1 MQVNEVKYFDVIP
14 IDSYGPGFFRVG
26 GKIFKSGI
34 VCSSTGVSSWGGYK
48 DFSSL
53 KNLENKID
61 VLFLGTGHEI
71 CHIPEN
77 FSKTI
82 EKMGLNLEIMNT
94 PSACRTYNVLLS
106 EGRRIAIAALAV
118 EGR

>member
-1 MQVNEVKYFDVIP
+1 MHVNKVKYFDVIP

-34 VCSSTGVSSWGGYK
+34 VCSRSGVSSWGGYK
-48 DFSSL
+48 DINSL

-61 VLFLGTGHEI
+61 VLFVGTGHEI
-71 CHIPEN
+71 CHISED
-77 FSKTI
+77 FSKKI
-82 EKMGLNLEIMNT
+82 EKMGLNLEIMST

>member
-1 MQVNEVKYFDVIP
+1 MHVNEVKYFDVIP

-34 VCSSTGVSSWGGYK
+34 VCSSIGVSSWGGYK

-71 CHIPEN
+71 YHI
-77 FSKTI
+77 T
-82 EKMGLNLEIMNT
+82 
-94 PSACRTYNVLLS
+94 
-106 EGRRIAIAALAV
+106 
-118 EGR
+118 

>member
-1 MQVNEVKYFDVIP
+1 MQVDEVKYFDVIP

-53 KNLENKID
+53 KNLGNKID
-61 VLFLGTGHEI
+61 VLFLGTGNEI
-71 CHIPEN
+71 CQVPES
-77 FSKTI
+77 FSKRLEEI
-82 EKMGLNLEIMNT
+82 GLALEILST

-106 EGRRIAIAALAV
+106 EGRRIAIAALPV
-118 EGR
+118 DER

>member
-1 MQVNEVKYFDVIP
+1 MHVNEVKFFDVIP

-26 GKIFKSGI
+26 GKIFKTGI
-34 VCSSTGVSSWGGYK
+34 VCSSSGVSSWDGYK
-48 DFSSL
+48 DFSSI

-61 VLFLGTGHEI
+61 VLFVGTGYEI
-71 CHIPEN
+71 CHTPED
-77 FSKTI
+77 FSKKI
-82 EKMGLNLEIMNT
+82 EKMGLNLEIMST

-106 EGRRIAIAALAV
+106 EGRRIAIAALAI

>member
-1 MQVNEVKYFDVIP
+1 MHVNKVKYFDVIP

-34 VCSSTGVSSWGGYK
+34 VCSSSGVSSWGGYK
-48 DFSSL
+48 DLNSL

-61 VLFLGTGHEI
+61 VLFVGTGHEI
-71 CHIPEN
+71 CHIPEE

-106 EGRRIAIAALAV
+106 EGRRIAIAALTV